1 MHKILLI
8 DDEEINLKVLS
19 MSLKSD
25 GYNVLTALNGE
36 KGLKVFKKES
46 PHIVITDIKMP
57 GLNGLEVLKRIKFI
71 EPETE
76 VIIITGHGHLDS
88 AIEALHLGASD
99 FINKPINDQ
108 ALKIALKRAK
118 GNIYMRKRLKEY
130 TDDLEMMVKIATEE
144 LQRKSDFQ
152 AKLIK
157 SSNNGIV
164 ASDDDWKVVIFNP
177 GAEKIFGYSR
187 SQVIGKMDIRDLYP
201 PEVTEKMTKD
211 KAEKELPWKEMTIT
225 SKDGNNIPVRF
236 SETLLYEKK
245 QMVGSVAFIQDLREI
260 KRLERELVN
269 SERLAAI
276 GQTVAGMAH
285 CIKNILHG
293 FKGGSYIIDTAFVKN
308 DTDKLQAGW
317 QMIERNIE
325 RMSELVLDLLSY
337 SKGREPEYD
346 KISTKDILDEVCG
359 LLNER
364 AKKNK
369 IELIKEYSSS
379 IDVVVIDPKTVY
391 RSLMNLISNAI
402 DACIFDEDSGKQHTV
417 VVTVRDIENNIL
429 EYEVKDNGS
438 GMDDEVKAKLFAS
451 FFSTKGAKGT
461 GLGLLVTRKLIEE
474 HNGSIGVS
482 STQGE
487 GTTVTFRL
495 PYELE
500 ETKNCFK
507 NLKRE

>member
-1 MHKILLI
+1 M
-8 DDEEINLKVLS
+8 
-19 MSLKSD
+19 
-25 GYNVLTALNGE
+25 NVCL
-36 KGLKVFKKES
+36 
-46 PHIVITDIKMP
+46 
-57 GLNGLEVLKRIKFI
+57 
-71 EPETE
+71 
-76 VIIITGHGHLDS
+76 
-88 AIEALHLGASD
+88 
-99 FINKPINDQ
+99 
-108 ALKIALKRAK
+108 
-118 GNIYMRKRLKEY
+118 
-130 TDDLEMMVKIATEE
+130 
-144 LQRKSDFQ
+144 
-152 AKLIK
+152 
-157 SSNNGIV
+157 
-164 ASDDDWKVVIFNP
+164 
-177 GAEKIFGYSR
+177 
-187 SQVIGKMDIRDLYP
+187 
-201 PEVTEKMTKD
+201 
-211 KAEKELPWKEMTIT
+211 
-225 SKDGNNIPVRF
+225 
-236 SETLLYEKK
+236 
-245 QMVGSVAFIQDLREI
+245 
-260 KRLERELVN
+260 
-269 SERLAAI
+269 
-276 GQTVAGMAH
+276 
-285 CIKNILHG
+285 
-293 FKGGSYIIDTAFVKN
+293 
-308 DTDKLQAGW
+308 
-317 QMIERNIE
+317 
-325 RMSELVLDLLSY
+325 LVLDLLSY

-346 KISTKDILDEVCG
+346 KISTKEILDEVCG

-507 NLKRE
+507 N